1 MEQFNISMRKYLK
14 EVGVTAQQA
23 IERVV
28 REEKLAGKGKLK
40 VKMVLTGEG
49 TGLRHV
55 VEGEIDLA
63 DHMIPRRRFATR
75 RLLLLPLAPSSASM
89 PRFNRS
95 LPHRAFIAVFPLRDL
110 ILIGIQISQFPSA

>member
-63 DHMIPRRRFATR
+63 DFVTR

>member
-1 MEQFNISMRKYLK
+1 MQQFNMTMRKYLK

-23 IERVV
+23 IEHVV

-55 VEGEIDLA
+55 IEGEIDLA
-63 DHMIPRRRFATR
+63 DAE
-75 RLLLLPLAPSSASM
+75 
-89 PRFNRS
+89 
-95 LPHRAFIAVFPLRDL
+95 
-110 ILIGIQISQFPSA
+110 GC